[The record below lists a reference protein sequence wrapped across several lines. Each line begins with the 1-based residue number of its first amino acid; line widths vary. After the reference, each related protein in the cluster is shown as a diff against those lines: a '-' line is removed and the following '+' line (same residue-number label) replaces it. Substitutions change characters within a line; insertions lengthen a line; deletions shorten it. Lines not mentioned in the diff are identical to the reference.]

1 MATTGG
7 QRQSR
12 ISSSGSSG
20 RASSSS
26 SSEDDVPSTILGKST
41 MNKAV
46 ELSLKDT
53 EDPIEF
59 QAPLPDYYEEAG
71 ESDDERRILPR
82 AIQSSASG
90 IIEDENDNR
99 KHHLTKKKRKRLYY
113 MCVSM
118 CKYECVRRAAKRLN
132 FREVAD
138 EDDWNIYWTDTSV
151 GIERVA
157 QMKKWQKINHFPGM
171 SEICRK
177 DSLTRNMCR
186 MAKMFPKDYAFYPK
200 AWCLPADYSDFAKY
214 YTEKKYKTYISKP
227 DVGCQGR
234 GIFITKNPGRDIKP
248 TDNFVVQVYVNRPF
262 LVDGFK
268 FDLRVYVAVT
278 SCDPFRIFVYKDG
291 LARFTTQQYEEPS
304 HSNCK
309 DIFMHLTNYAI
320 QKRSDDFIRDEDLG
334 TKRRITTI
342 NRWLVEH
349 GYDIVKLW
357 ADVDDVIIKVLIS
370 AHSVLKHN
378 YRACFP
384 NHYRGSACFE
394 ILGFDIL
401 IDRKLKPYVLE
412 VNHSP
417 SFTTDS
423 KLDREIKDA
432 LIYDTLLLLNMPAAD
447 KRRFVEEEKK
457 RAKERLFNKI
467 NKKDSKYREEQED
480 LAQQWQKEIEKW
492 EDQHT
497 GNYRRIYP
505 GFDTAQKYEKFYT
518 QSGTLYSETAASK
531 ARFEQAKAQIDELQ
545 RKQDKLNA
553 FKNRK
558 VYSGASNHSSREVGG
573 ESPTRRPLA
582 TIKSS
587 RSSSFNRTPLKRLT
601 AKLAFSHRQSMTS
614 TLAISPIQTYGESL
628 RSMEIDENEEFER
641 MALLKQRETL
651 IRGMGV
657 VDMCHRLLFGTPGTM
672 ANVPITNNTNTVTN
686 TQYHPSAPIDIA
698 ESSQNLSL
706 VQYVGSKLPNTQL
719 NRYMANNGPSTQ
731 VFQQYF
737 TNQQQHMQSKF
748 ETRSTRNAI
757 TLSQNG
763 SRNGRYSQTLRS
775 SENNLQYNNI
785 NRILLPTNNI
795 PQISTNILPKTS
807 MTSSNTT
814 FDSSIRTKS
823 ANTIPRTRTGG
834 LYLVSCGSNIIRLP
848 INTTSN
854 GGNVIPTKEI
864 AVNGSSISVGNK
876 LESLC
881 DLASLEQ
888 FKRLHLTKISA
899 NDTVLSSASSPTPK

>member
-1 MATTGG
+1 MATTG

-20 RASSSS
+20 GVS
-26 SSEDDVPSTILGKST
+26 SSEDDVPSTVLGKPT

-71 ESDDERRILPR
+71 ESDDDRRILPR

-90 IIEDENDNR
+90 TIEDENDNR
-99 KHHLTKKKRKRLYY
+99 KQQLTKKKRKRVHYI
-113 MCVSM
+113 CVSM

-138 EDDWNIYWTDTSV
+138 EDDWNVYWTDTSV

-177 DSLTRNMCR
+177 DSLTRNMSR
-186 MAKMFPKDYAFYPK
+186 MVKMFPKDYTFYPK
-200 AWCLPADYSDFAKY
+200 AWCLPADDFAKY

-248 TDNFVVQVYVNRPF
+248 TDNFVIQVYVNRPF
-262 LVDGFK
+262 LLDGFK

-304 HSNCK
+304 NSNCK

-320 QKRSDDFIRDEDLG
+320 QKRSDDFIRDEDSG

-349 GYDIVKLW
+349 GYDVAKLW
-357 ADVDDVIIKVLIS
+357 ADIDDVIIKVLIS

-394 ILGFDIL
+394 ILGFDVL

-457 RAKERLFNKI
+457 RAKERLFQKI
-467 NKKDSKYREEQED
+467 NKKDNKYREEQED

-492 EDQHT
+492 EDQHM

-505 GFDTAQKYEKFYT
+505 GLDTAQKYDRFYT

-531 ARFEQAKAQIDELQ
+531 ARLEQAKAQIDELQ

-558 VYSGASNHSSREVGG
+558 VYSGASNNSSREVFG

-582 TIKSS
+582 TVKSS

-601 AKLAFSHRQSMTS
+601 ANA
-614 TLAISPIQTYGESL
+614 TLAISPVQTYGESL

-641 MALLKQRETL
+641 MTLLKQRETL
-651 IRGMGV
+651 MRGMGV
-657 VDMCHRLLFGTPGTM
+657 IDMCHRLLFGTPGTM
-672 ANVPITNNTNTVTN
+672 ANVPIMTNVNAVTN
-686 TQYHPSAPIDIA
+686 AQYHPSVPIDIA
-698 ESSQNLSL
+698 DSSQNLSS
-706 VQYVGSKLPNTQL
+706 VQYGGSKLPNAQL
-719 NRYMANNGPSTQ
+719 NRYITNNGASTQ

-737 TNQQQHMQSKF
+737 SNQQQQMQSKF
-748 ETRSTRNAI
+748 ETRSTRNGTTI
-757 TLSQNG
+757 SQNS
-763 SRNGRYSQTLRS
+763 SRNGRYQQALRS

-785 NRILLPTNNI
+785 NRILLPTNTM
-795 PQISTNILPKTS
+795 PQMPTNVLPKTS
-807 MTSSNTT
+807 VISANST

-834 LYLVSCGSNIIRLP
+834 LYLVSCGSTITRLP
-848 INTTSN
+848 INANSN
-854 GGNVIPTKEI
+854 GGNVVPTKEI

-899 NDTVLSSASSPTPK
+899 NDTVLSSESSPTPK

>member
-1 MATTGG
+1 MATLRRPG
-7 QRQSR
+7 RVFS
-12 ISSSGSSG
+12 SESSGG
-20 RASSSS
+20 ASSS
-26 SSEDDVPSTILGKST
+26 DDDAPSTIVGKSAT
-41 MNKAV
+41 NKAG
-46 ELSLKDT
+46 ELSLKDD
-53 EDPIEF
+53 EDTIEY

-71 ESDDERRILPR
+71 ESDDDRRLLPR
-82 AIQSSASG
+82 ANQSSASG
-90 IIEDENDNR
+90 TIDDEHNNR
-99 KHHLTKKKRKRLYY
+99 KQLSTKKKRKKTYY
-113 MCVSM
+113 ICVSM

-138 EDDWNIYWTDTSV
+138 EEDWNVYWTDTSV

-186 MAKMFPKDYAFYPK
+186 MMKMFPKEYSFYPK

-214 YTEKKYKTYISKP
+214 FTEKKYKTYISKP

-234 GIFITKNPGRDIKP
+234 GIFITKNPTKDIKP

-262 LVDGFK
+262 LLDGFK

-304 HSNCK
+304 NSNCK

-320 QKRSDDFIRDEDLG
+320 QKRSDDFIRDEDSG

-349 GYDIVKLW
+349 GYDTAKLW
-357 ADVDDVIIKVLIS
+357 MDIDDVVIKVLIS

-447 KRRFVEEEKK
+447 KRRFIEEEKR
-457 RAKERLFNKI
+457 RAKERLFQKI
-467 NKKDSKYREEQED
+467 NKKDNKYREEQED

-492 EDQHT
+492 EEQHM

-505 GFDTAQKYEKFYT
+505 GPDSAQKYDRFYT

-531 ARFEQAKAQIDELQ
+531 ARLEQAKAQIDELQ

-553 FKNRK
+553 IKNRK
-558 VYSGASNHSSREVGG
+558 SLSGTVNQNSREVPG
-573 ESPTRRPLA
+573 ESPTRRPLPSV
-582 TIKSS
+582 KPS

-601 AKLAFSHRQSMTS
+601 ANANLT
-614 TLAISPIQTYGESL
+614 ISPAQAYGESMKTL
-628 RSMEIDENEEFER
+628 DIDENEEFER
-641 MALLKQRETL
+641 MTLLKQRETL

-657 VDMCHRLLFGTPGTM
+657 IDMCHRLLFGTPGTM
-672 ANVPITNNTNTVTN
+672 ANVPMNTNMNAPANV
-686 TQYHPSAPIDIA
+686 QQHIAVPIDIA
-698 ESSQNLSL
+698 DSSQNLSL
-706 VQYVGSKLPNTQL
+706 LQYAASKLPHGQS
-719 NRYMANNGPSTQ
+719 NRYPSNNGVSTQ

-737 TNQQQHMQSKF
+737 SNQQQQMHSKL
-748 ETRSTRNAI
+748 ETRSTRNGT
-757 TLSQNG
+757 TLSQNS
-763 SRNGRYSQTLRS
+763 SRNGRYQQALRLA
-775 SENNLQYNNI
+775 ENNLQYNNTTSNSNNI
-785 NRILLPTNNI
+785 NRILLPTNPM
-795 PQISTNILPKTS
+795 PQLSTNLLSKTS
-807 MTSSNTT
+807 MTAANSTI
-814 FDSSIRTKS
+814 DSSIRTKS
-823 ANTIPRTRTGG
+823 ANTMPRTRTGG
-834 LYLVSCGSNIIRLP
+834 LYLVSCGTNITRLP
-848 INTTSN
+848 INANSN
-854 GGNVIPTKEI
+854 GGNVASTTKEI
-864 AVNGSSISVGNK
+864 AVNGSSISAGNK

-881 DLASLEQ
+881 DMASLEQ
-888 FKRLHLTKISA
+888 FKRLHLTKLSS
-899 NDTVLSSASSPTPK
+899 NDTVLSSTSSPTPK